1 MTSKLPAF
9 DFIQESHG
17 DKNWF
22 DATDRQVPIT
32 SRADQYSANP
42 PLATHNSVT
51 FAKPKIQVEIPPPIR
66 EAADVPTFPL
76 ELTPALTF
84 ALWLT
89 LEIIGILHVLHALMH
104 VRTSQGTIA
113 WVISLVT
120 FPYLAIPLYWLVGRS
135 RFTGYVHGRRA
146 GDSRLRKLAESM
158 HQRMRHYA
166 INIPDEDV
174 FSKAAMFLG
183 GLPFTRGNQLELL
196 IDGEEMFERLFAEMR
211 KAESYLC
218 VNFYIVKND
227 RIGTRFQQAMV
238 ERAQAG
244 VKVLFL
250 FDEIGSHKLPR
261 RYLRTLRQAGVECES
276 FGTNRHWW
284 SRLQV
289 NFRNHRK
296 IVVIDGKSAFLGGLN
311 IGDEY
316 LGRDARYGAW
326 RDTHL
331 QLRGPVVQAVQMVFL
346 EDWFWATARV
356 PELHWNTYPE
366 TADQVAAIIPTG
378 PADPADS
385 WQLVVAEA
393 ANSSRQRLWIAS
405 PYFVPDEGVL
415 TALQAA
421 AIRGVDVRILIPER
435 ADHLL
440 VWLSAFSYY
449 EQSIPYGIRL
459 FRYQRGF
466 LHQKVML
473 SDDRLAAVG
482 TANLDNRSFRLNFE
496 ITAFSP
502 DPGFVDEI
510 DHMLTVDFS
519 HAREA
524 AVEDF
529 TRRSFLFRAACRA
542 ARLFA
547 PIQ

>member
-1 MTSKLPAF
+1 MDLHPA
-9 DFIQESHG
+9 
-17 DKNWF
+17 NLV
-22 DATDRQVPIT
+22 RMLV
-32 SRADQYSANP
+32 SAGKVARLCGMHFLDP
-42 PLATHNSVT
+42 EPSTLLGLMAWLAFEV
-51 FAKPKIQVEIPPPIR
+51 
-66 EAADVPTFPL
+66 
-76 ELTPALTF
+76 
-84 ALWLT
+84 
-89 LEIIGILHVLHALMH
+89 IGLLHVLHALMH

-113 WVISLVT
+113 WVISLLT
-120 FPYLAIPLYWLVGRS
+120 FPYLAIPLYWVVGRS

-146 GDSRLRKLAESM
+146 GDRRLRKLAESM
-158 HQRMRHYA
+158 HNRLRHYEIA
-166 INIPDEDV
+166 IPDEDA
-174 FSKAAMFLG
+174 FAKAAMMLG
-183 GLPFTRGNQLELL
+183 GLPFTRGNALELL
-196 IDGEEMFERLFAEMR
+196 IDGEEMFERLFRELQQAKE
-211 KAESYLC
+211 YVC
-218 VNFYIVKND
+218 VNFFIVKND
-227 RIGTRFQQAMV
+227 KIGIRFQQALI

-244 VKVLFL
+244 VKVRFL
-250 FDEIGSHKLPR
+250 FDEFGSHKLPR
-261 RYLRTLRQAGVECES
+261 RYLKTLREAGVECHS

-296 IVVIDGKSAFLGGLN
+296 IVIIDGRTAFLGGLN
-311 IGDEY
+311 VGDEY
-316 LGRDARYGAW
+316 LGRDVKFGPW

-331 QLRGPVVQAVQMVFL
+331 QLRGPAVQAVQMVFL
-346 EDWFWATARV
+346 EDWFWATETV
-356 PELHWNTYPE
+356 PDLCWTTALE
-366 TADQVAAIIPTG
+366 TADQVATVIPTG

-393 ANSSRQRLWIAS
+393 ANSSRHRLWITS

-415 TALQAA
+415 TSLQTA

-449 EQSIPYGIRL
+449 EQSLPYGVRL
-459 FRYQRGF
+459 FRYHRGF

-473 SDDRLAAVG
+473 IDERLAAVG

-502 DPGFVDEI
+502 DRGFVD
-510 DHMLTVDFS
+510 DVAQMLELDFT

-524 AVEDF
+524 KVADF
-529 TRRSFLFRAACRA
+529 TGRSFLFRAACRA
-542 ARLFA
+542 ARLLA